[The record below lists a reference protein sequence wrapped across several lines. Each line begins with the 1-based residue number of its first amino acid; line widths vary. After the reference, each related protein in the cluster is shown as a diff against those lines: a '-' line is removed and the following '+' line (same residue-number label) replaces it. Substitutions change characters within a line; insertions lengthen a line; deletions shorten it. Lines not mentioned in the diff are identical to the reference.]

1 MQPITFLEDCL
12 TKFPTPR
19 QAKREV
25 EKRFNIWLP
34 VIAGIATKEEVEAAT
49 SYELAIW
56 CEVARQKIELMRGG
70 V

>member
-1 MQPITFLEDCL
+1 M
-12 TKFPTPR
+12 
-19 QAKREV
+19 

-34 VIAGIATKEEVEAAT
+34 VIAGIATKEEVETAT

>member
-19 QAKREV
+19 QAEREV

-34 VIAGIATKEEVEAAT
+34 VIAGIATKEEVETAT

>member
-1 MQPITFLEDCL
+1 M
-12 TKFPTPR
+12 
-19 QAKREV
+19 